1 MCDIFLAPAVL
12 VGGVCLLCVCVLFS
26 STVGLFFGCGV
37 VFSLGLDGV
46 LGVFVCDVRT
56 IMFIKTH

>member
-1 MCDIFLAPAVL
+1 MFVFF
-12 VGGVCLLCVCVLFS
+12 FS
-26 STVGLFFGCGV
+26 STVGLFFGWGV

-46 LGVFVCDVRT
+46 WGVFVCDVHT

>member
-1 MCDIFLAPAVL
+1 MFVF
-12 VGGVCLLCVCVLFS
+12 LFS
-26 STVGLFFGCGV
+26 STVRLFFGCGV

>member
-1 MCDIFLAPAVL
+1 M
-12 VGGVCLLCVCVLFS
+12 CLLCVCVLFS

-37 VFSLGLDGV
+37 VFSLGLDDV